1 MPMKTEADRPQ
12 FIARRTIFLSLLG
25 WVILSAVL
33 VGVEQARKMVVY
45 ERVLRYQEGDTVKE
59 DFVVNHDFS
68 FIDEEDTEKLIMLN
82 RSLANPVYIISDK
95 ITKSVLDRFE
105 SFTAMYTNAVF
116 GESSDDE
123 QAQFRTDFPGI
134 ADLIHVTTP
143 RDPKLMGEILKF
155 ARKALQDLQYKGIF
169 KIDPTDSGAASG
181 IVEAVYSEMN
191 PNQRITLFRESLMR
205 PESLT
210 DDLRTLESLKDLS
223 LEYHG
228 FVIALMAYFA
238 EANAFFSKLLT
249 EENMDRAE
257 AKTKP
262 VMVSIRA
269 GTYLLRPG
277 DIVTS
282 RQAKI
287 IRALNEKRRLDYKSF
302 VNPFIIMA
310 AMITLG
316 IFISRILSIAF
327 PNQKSL
333 YFYGGLLCL
342 YLLILASMNA
352 FIHYS
357 DSFRVSLII
366 PTTLFIILLNQL
378 LNDKHLALLTSL
390 LMAMLVFFLTSGSPY
405 DFLITLGSGMG
416 GIVVSNHRDSA
427 MRLFR
432 TGPQLM
438 VIMGF
443 ITFCSGILFGI
454 PIENVLIM
462 TAIAATNGLISGML
476 GLVLL
481 PLLGDLF
488 NMTTVFRLIELADQ
502 NNPILRKMRLQAPGT
517 YVHSQSVAQLAEAAC
532 DAINGDALLARIGA
546 YYHDI
551 GKIDQA
557 QFFVENQSEENKHD
571 KMKTSLSVAVIRS
584 HVKFGVEKGRE
595 MQLPD
600 EVLAIIEQ
608 HHGTSLIRYFY
619 NQAVREK
626 GTESTSLND
635 YSYGGP
641 KPRSK
646 EAAVVMLADSTEAA
660 IRSIKH
666 LTKTKI
672 EKCIWDIVMARFKA
686 RELDESDLTLRDLAS
701 ISEAFTQVF
710 AGQLHM
716 RIKYPNDKEG

>member
-1 MPMKTEADRPQ
+1 MPMKTEADRPR
-12 FIARRTIFLSLLG
+12 FIARRTILLSLLG
-25 WVILSAVL
+25 WIILSAVL
-33 VGVEQARKMVVY
+33 IGVEQARKMIVY

-59 DFVVNHDFS
+59 DFVVNHDFD

-82 RSLANPVYIISDK
+82 RSLANPVYIVRNK
-95 ITKSVLDRFE
+95 ITESVLDRFE
-105 SFTAMYTNAVF
+105 NFAVMYTNAVF
-116 GESSDDE
+116 GKSSADE
-123 QAQFRTDFPGI
+123 QAQFRADFPGI
-134 ADLIHVTTP
+134 ADLIHITTP
-143 RDPKLMGEILKF
+143 RDPRLMSEILRF
-155 ARKALQDLQYKGIF
+155 TRKALQDIQYKGIF
-169 KIDPTDSGAASG
+169 NLDPTDSGAASG

-191 PNQRITLFRESLMR
+191 PDQRVTMFRESLMR

-210 DDLRTLESLKDLS
+210 DNLRTLGSLKDLS

-262 VMVSIRA
+262 VLVSVRA
-269 GTYLLRPG
+269 GTHLLHPG

-287 IRALNEKRRLDYKSF
+287 LKALNKQRRLDYAFFSH
-302 VNPFIIMA
+302 PFIVMA

-316 IFISRILSIAF
+316 LFISRILSITF
-327 PNQKSL
+327 PNPKSL
-333 YFYGGLLCL
+333 YFYVGLLCL
-342 YLLILASMNA
+342 YLLISASMNA
-352 FIHYS
+352 FIHHT
-357 DSFRVSLII
+357 DNLRVSLII
-366 PTTLFIILLNQL
+366 PTSLFILLLNQL
-378 LNDKHLALLTSL
+378 LNDKRLALLTSF
-390 LMAMLVFFLTSGSPY
+390 LMALLVFFLTSGNPY

-416 GIVVSNHRDSA
+416 GIAVTNRRDTA

-432 TGPQLM
+432 SGPQLM
-438 VIMGF
+438 VIMAF
-443 ITFCSGILFGI
+443 ITFCIGILLGF
-454 PIENVLIM
+454 PIENTSAM
-462 TAIAATNGLISGML
+462 TAIAAANGLISGML

-481 PLLGDLF
+481 PLLGYLF

-502 NNPILRKMRLQAPGT
+502 NNPVLRKMRLQAPGT

-532 DAINGDALLARIGA
+532 DAINADALLARIGA

-557 QFFVENQSEENKHD
+557 HFFVENQSDENKHD

-584 HVKFGVEKGRE
+584 HVKFGIEKGRE
-595 MQLPD
+595 LQLPD
-600 EVLAIIEQ
+600 DVLAIIEQ

-619 NQAVREK
+619 DQAVREK
-626 GTESTSLND
+626 GTESTSPND

-660 IRSIKH
+660 IRSIKNPS
-666 LTKTKI
+666 KTKI
-672 EKCIWDIVMARFKA
+672 EKCIWDIIMARFKA

-701 ISEAFTQVF
+701 IKEAFTQVF

-716 RIKYPNDKEG
+716 RIEYPNREDG